1 MPFGGGRRICPGNK
15 FSMLEMKTALAILL
29 RRFTFKTDPDR
40 PMIEQETAGLFGF
53 DAERGFPIF
62 VKERA

>member
-29 RRFTFKTDPDR
+29 RRFTFKADPER
-40 PMIEQETAGLFGF
+40 PMIELESAGLLGYE
-53 DAERGFPIF
+53 AERGFPIF
-62 VKERA
+62 VQERA